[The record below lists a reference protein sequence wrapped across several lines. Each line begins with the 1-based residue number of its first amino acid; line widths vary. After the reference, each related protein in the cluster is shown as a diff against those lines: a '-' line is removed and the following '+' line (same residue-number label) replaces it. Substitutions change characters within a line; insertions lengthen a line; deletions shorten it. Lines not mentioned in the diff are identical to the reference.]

1 MAKESSIGFSLP
13 DGVPMISSRILSG
26 LATVGLS
33 LCGCLSFGQESP
45 QQPVPTRAAVN
56 DRYGTPPSAEAFR
69 VLPLPGAAG
78 PEITPYLQYQTSL
91 AWRQDEIRRVRWS
104 QVKTA
109 DDLQRLRAELKR
121 SVLEMIGGLP
131 TQKTDLHASITGR
144 VPGHGFHIEKL
155 IYQSLPGLYVTALVY
170 VPEDNASVHPA
181 VLVPAGHAA
190 NGKIHYQELS
200 QRIVQRGYLVISWDP
215 VGQGERSQFWDA
227 KAKKSRYNLI
237 CAEHA
242 VLGNLA
248 YLAGTN
254 LARWEIWDGLRA
266 FDYLLTRPEVDP
278 ERINITGTSGGGF
291 QAIHIAALEP
301 RIKVAAVSCYITSL
315 PMRIHNRI
323 FKDPDSDPEQDLYGM
338 ISNGVDHAGLL
349 LLVYPRPVFVA
360 AETLDFFP
368 IEGTHK
374 TFHEVSNL
382 YRRFGHPDRIAMAE
396 SYHGLQYSDEN
407 QKAAF
412 EFLDHFN
419 QLPDRHGLASAK
431 DLDERTVQCTR
442 TGQVM
447 LDFEDARSLMDL
459 IRDYYTEHQPKAV
472 PSIRQLYLGSDYP
485 GIASWNV
492 SQYSGV
498 TPAESEIAW
507 ESAGTS
513 TFEDTSIDRYVL
525 RHTGSLVMPL
535 LHIHRTENQNHRW
548 LLWFSKNGKAGAN
561 DWPEISKYLDAGFD
575 IVTFDFRGLGETRMP
590 YKAVSEDDP
599 SFAQL
604 DFDRAYVNPLS
615 SVLADYV
622 YNSLLTGR
630 PYFLQMI
637 EDAEIALRFSRSELR
652 AGDFSVASDEEGFTL
667 ARALAET
674 LPRVQQTP
682 SPGARIIK
690 WSDLL
695 IQKREQWPIQ
705 YLLPGG
711 GYIH

>member
-1 MAKESSIGFSLP
+1 MVVVWTS
-13 DGVPMISSRILSG
+13 
-26 LATVGLS
+26 
-33 LCGCLSFGQESP
+33 
-45 QQPVPTRAAVN
+45 VN
-56 DRYGTPPSAEAFR
+56 ALGGSTPPPEAFS
-69 VLPLPGAAG
+69 VLPLAPTG
-78 PEITPYLQYQTSL
+78 PQITPYLQYQTEL
-91 AWRQDEIRRVRWS
+91 AWREDGKRMRVWDGIRTEQDLLRVQKETRE
-104 QVKTA
+104 KLLTM
-109 DDLQRLRAELKR
+109 L
-121 SVLEMIGGLP
+121 GGLP
-131 TQKTDLHASITGR
+131 TTRTPLHPQVTGR
-144 VPGHGFHIEKL
+144 IAMDGFHIEKL
-155 IYQSLPGLYVTALVY
+155 IFESLPGAYVTALLY
-170 VPEDNASVHPA
+170 VPDDHNGEHSKHPA
-181 VLVPAGHAA
+181 VLVPAGHAE
-190 NGKIHYQELS
+190 NGKAHYQTLC
-200 QRIVQRGYLVISWDP
+200 QRLVRRGYVVISWDP

-227 KAKKSRYNLI
+227 KAGKSRYNRI

-254 LARWEIWDGLRA
+254 LARWETWDGLRA

-291 QAIHIAALEP
+291 QAMQIAALEP
-301 RIKVAAVSCYITSL
+301 RIKVAAISCYITSL
-315 PMRIHNRI
+315 AMRIHNRI

-360 AETLDFFP
+360 AATLDFFP

-374 TFHEVSNL
+374 TFQEVSNL
-382 YRRFGHPDRIAMAE
+382 YRRFGHADRIAMAE
-396 SYHGLQYSDEN
+396 GYHGHQYSDEN

-419 QLPDRHGLASAK
+419 HLPERHALDSAR
-431 DLDERTVQCTR
+431 DLDEKAVQCTR

-447 LDFEDARSLMDL
+447 LDFEDARSLMDV
-459 IRDYYTEHQPKAV
+459 IRDYYTQHKTGAAQ
-472 PSIRQLYLGSDYP
+472 SLRQLYLGGSYP
-485 GIASWNV
+485 GIAAWKV
-492 SQYSGV
+492 SEYRGV
-498 TPAESEIAW
+498 APAEGEITW
-507 ESAGTS
+507 EDAGS
-513 TFEDTSIDRYVL
+513 SRFEHTSIDRYVV
-525 RHTGSLVMPL
+525 RHSRNLLMPL
-535 LHIHRTENQNHRW
+535 LHIHRAASQSRRS
-548 LLWFSKNGKAGAN
+548 LLWFSKDGKAGVN
-561 DWPEISKYLDAGFD
+561 DWPEIVKYLDAGFD
-575 IVTFDFRGLGETRMP
+575 VVTFDFRGLGETRMP

-637 EDAEIALRFSRSELR
+637 EDAEIAVRFSRLKLH

-667 ARALAET
+667 ANAIAGT
-674 LPRVQQTP
+674 LPAIRQIP
-682 SPGARIIK
+682 NPGAQVMK

-695 IQKREQWPIQ
+695 IEKREQWPIQ

-711 GYIH
+711 AYIQ